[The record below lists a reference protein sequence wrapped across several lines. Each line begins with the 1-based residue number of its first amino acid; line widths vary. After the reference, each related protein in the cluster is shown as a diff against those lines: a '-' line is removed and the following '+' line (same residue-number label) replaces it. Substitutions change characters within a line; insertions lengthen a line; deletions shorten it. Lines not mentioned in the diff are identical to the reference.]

1 MVGILLEDLDLAVS
15 DGHIALGD
23 NRMDVIENIIDSNE
37 GEWKANKFLGVGIKK
52 MIAQSGGGS
61 EIRQK
66 VVENLNREN
75 IKVENIQVDNENIDI
90 EI

>member
-15 DGHIALGD
+15 NGHIVLGD
-23 NRMDVIENIIDSNE
+23 NRADVVENIIDSNV
-37 GEWKANKFLGVGIKK
+37 GEWKANKFLGVGIKN
-52 MIAQSGGGS
+52 MIAQSGGGE

-66 VVENLNREN
+66 VVENLNREG
-75 IKVENIQVDNENIDI
+75 IKAENISVDNENISI